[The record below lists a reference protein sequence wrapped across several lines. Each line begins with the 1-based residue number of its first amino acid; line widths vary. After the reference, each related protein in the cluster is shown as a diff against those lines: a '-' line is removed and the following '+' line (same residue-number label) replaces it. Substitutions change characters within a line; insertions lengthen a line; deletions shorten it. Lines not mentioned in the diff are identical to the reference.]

1 MYETTSQTD
10 HLKQIHPNNIPQAN
24 PTDCLVC
31 EDTFEGCKTSRYMM
45 PRGNDNKIQP
55 TNES

>member
-1 MYETTSQTD
+1 MKQHQTD

-45 PRGNDNKIQP
+45 PRGNENKIQP